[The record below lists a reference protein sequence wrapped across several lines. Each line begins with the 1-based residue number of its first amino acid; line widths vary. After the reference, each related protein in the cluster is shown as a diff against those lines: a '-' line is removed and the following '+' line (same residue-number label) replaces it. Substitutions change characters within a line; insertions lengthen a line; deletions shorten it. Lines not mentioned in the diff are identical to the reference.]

1 MQVSLNADNGIE
13 ISSVDGYMKE
23 ISKLNEQKSDVNAQ
37 LFFRG
42 QAVEHWDIRPSIFRD
57 NMLSVEHYLM
67 SEPLRQVPSEFT
79 NLGAYFEVMEKYQH
93 YGMCTRLL
101 DVTTNPLVAL
111 YFACERH
118 GEEDY
123 MNPDPDSKGIE
134 RRCPQG
140 IVYFK
145 EVSMPLKYNDLA
157 VKVIS
162 KLASYDL
169 NDDITINMV
178 VQNLYEDGIVS
189 ADQKE
194 RWADEKGA
202 LEFVNLCQSV
212 CTVLPIMNNDRLIR
226 QSGAF
231 LLPGKFNFFQRA
243 DKVQDIIISKAE
255 CNLREEFDKTF
266 LYVSDDN
273 KEAIRREL
281 EHCNISEANLF
292 PELEYQL
299 RYIRKHNETQR
310 RAVAYFEKFQLLQAE
325 KTERIQEDIT
335 YNPEIIREIVNME
348 IDNGA
353 LVEDIVEVFDKNQV
367 VDWMRRDSVLSK
379 IKVLVC
385 KKLIK
390 SDYDREEAENIAS
403 DIVKKVIEKHKER

>member
-1 MQVSLNADNGIE
+1 M
-13 ISSVDGYMKE
+13 
-23 ISKLNEQKSDVNAQ
+23 
-37 LFFRG
+37 
-42 QAVEHWDIRPSIFRD
+42 
-57 NMLSVEHYLM
+57 
-67 SEPLRQVPSEFT
+67 
-79 NLGAYFEVMEKYQH
+79 
-93 YGMCTRLL
+93 
-101 DVTTNPLVAL
+101 
-111 YFACERH
+111 
-118 GEEDY
+118 
-123 MNPDPDSKGIE
+123 
-134 RRCPQG
+134 
-140 IVYFK
+140 
-145 EVSMPLKYNDLA
+145 A

-231 LLPGKFNFFQRA
+231 LLPGKFNVFSRG
-243 DKVQDIIISKAE
+243 DKMQNAIISKAE
-255 CNLREEFDKTF
+255 CNLREEFEKTF

-273 KEAIRREL
+273 KEAIRLEL

-299 RYIRKHNETQR
+299 RYICKHNETQR

-335 YNPEIIREIVNME
+335 YNPEIIREIVNMK
-348 IDNGA
+348 IDNEA
-353 LVEDIVEVFDKNQV
+353 MAEDIVEVFEKNRV

-390 SDYDREEAENIAS
+390 SDYDRGEAENIAS

>member
-1 MQVSLNADNGIE
+1 MQIALNTDNGKE
-13 ISSVDGYMKE
+13 ILSVDGYMRE
-23 ISKLNEQKSDVNAQ
+23 ISKLNEQKSDINAQ

-42 QAVEHWDIRPSIFRD
+42 QAVEHWDVKPSIFRN

-67 SEPLRQVPSEFT
+67 SEPLRQVPNEFT
-79 NLGAYFEVMEKYQH
+79 NLGDYFEIMEKYQH

-123 MNPDPDSKGIE
+123 MNPDSKEEE

-140 IVYFK
+140 VVYFK
-145 EVSMPLKYNDLA
+145 EVSMPVKYNDLA

-169 NDDITINMV
+169 RDDTTIKLV
-178 VQNLYEDGIVS
+178 VQNLYEDGVIS
-189 ADQKE
+189 AKQKE
-194 RWADEKGA
+194 RWSDEKGA

-231 LLPGKFNFFQRA
+231 LLPGKFNVLSREG
-243 DKVQDIIISKAE
+243 KLQDAVVSKAE

-266 LYVSDDN
+266 LFVADEN
-273 KEAIRREL
+273 KEAIRTEL

-299 RYIRKHNETQR
+299 RYIRKNNETQR
-310 RAVAYFEKFQLLQAE
+310 RAVAYFEKFQLLQKD
-325 KTERIQEDIT
+325 KTETVQEDIT
-335 YNPEIIREIVNME
+335 YSQDIVREVAKMKNLN
-348 IDNGA
+348 DL
-353 LVEDIVEVFDKNQV
+353 LVEDMVEIFDKNQTI
-367 VDWMRRDSVLSK
+367 DWMRRDSVLSR
-379 IKVLVC
+379 IKVFVC
-385 KKLIK
+385 KKLID
-390 SDYDREEAENIAS
+390 SAYDREDAENIAS
-403 DIVKKVIEKHKER
+403 DIVKNVIERHKVR

>member
-1 MQVSLNADNGIE
+1 MPITLNTDNGIE
-13 ISSVDGYMKE
+13 ITSVNEYMKE

-42 QAVEHWDIRPSIFRD
+42 QAVEYWDVKPSIFRD

-67 SEPLRQVPSEFT
+67 SEPLRQVPKEFK
-79 NLGAYFEVMEKYQH
+79 NLGEYFEIMEKYQH

-111 YFACERH
+111 YFACEH
-118 GEEDY
+118 HDEEEY
-123 MNPDPDSKGIE
+123 LNPDSKEVE
-134 RRCPQG
+134 RKCPQG

-169 NDDITINMV
+169 NSDTTIERGV
-178 VQNLYEDGIVS
+178 KNLFEDGVIS
-189 ADQKE
+189 TDQKE
-194 RWADEKGA
+194 RWSDEKGA
-202 LEFVNLCQSV
+202 LEFVNLCQDV
-212 CTVLPIMNNDRLIR
+212 CTVLPVMNNDRLIR

-231 LLPGKFNFFQRA
+231 LLPGKFNVLIRG
-243 DKVQDIIISKAE
+243 DKLQDAIISKAE

-266 LYVSDDN
+266 LYISDEN
-273 KEAIRREL
+273 KGEIRTEL

-299 RYIRKHNETQR
+299 RYIRKHNESQR
-310 RAVAYFEKFQLLQAE
+310 RVVAYFEKFQLLRSDSSE
-325 KTERIQEDIT
+325 KTWEDIL
-335 YNPEIIREIVNME
+335 YDQDIVREISKTMNLGDLLSE
-348 IDNGA
+348 
-353 LVEDIVEVFDKNQV
+353 EIVEVFNKNQD
-367 VDWMRRDSVLSK
+367 VDWIRRDSVLSRIK
-379 IKVLVC
+379 IMIC
-385 KKLIK
+385 KKMLENGYEK
-390 SDYDREEAENIAS
+390 DEAEKIAN
-403 DIVKKVIEKHKER
+403 DIVKKVIEKHKAR

>member
-1 MQVSLNADNGIE
+1 MPISLNTDNGIP
-13 ISSVDGYMKE
+13 ISSVDEYMKE

-42 QAVEHWDIRPSIFRD
+42 QAVEHWDIKPSIFRD

-67 SEPLRQVPSEFT
+67 SEPLRQVPNEFT
-79 NLGAYFEVMEKYQH
+79 NLGASFEIMEKYQH

-118 GEEDY
+118 NEEDY
-123 MNPDPDSKGIE
+123 KNSESKEIE
-134 RRCPQG
+134 RRGPQG

-162 KLASYDL
+162 KLASYEL
-169 NDDITINMV
+169 DDDTTINMV
-178 VQNLYEDGIVS
+178 VQNLFEDGIVS
-189 ADQKE
+189 VNQKE
-194 RWADEKGA
+194 RWSDEKGA
-202 LEFVNLCQSV
+202 LEFINLCQSV

-231 LLPGKFNFFQRA
+231 LLPGKFNFFSRG
-243 DKVQDIIISKAE
+243 DKMQDAIISKAE

-266 LYVSDDN
+266 FYIADEN
-273 KEAIRREL
+273 KEAIRSEL

-299 RYIRKHNETQR
+299 KYICKHNETQR
-310 RAVAYFEKFQLLQAE
+310 RAVVYFEKFLILQTDKEE
-325 KTERIQEDIT
+325 KIQREIT
-335 YNPEIIREIVNME
+335 YNRDIVREIAKLK
-348 IDNGA
+348 IDNDV
-353 LVEDIVEVFDKNQV
+353 LVENIVEIFDKNQA
-367 VDWMRRDSVLSK
+367 VDWMRRNSVLSR
-379 IKVLVC
+379 IRVLVC
-385 KKLIK
+385 KKLMK
-390 SDYDREEAENIAS
+390 SNYDREEAENIAS

>member
-1 MQVSLNADNGIE
+1 MQIALNTDNGIPVA
-13 ISSVDGYMKE
+13 SVDEYMKE
-23 ISKLNEQKSDVNAQ
+23 VSKLNEQKSDVNAQ

-42 QAVEHWDIRPSIFRD
+42 QAVEHWDIKPSIFRD

-67 SEPLRQVPSEFT
+67 SEPLRQVPNEFT
-79 NLGAYFEVMEKYQH
+79 NLGTSFEIMEKYQH

-111 YFACERH
+111 YFACEQH
-118 GEEDY
+118 GEETY
-123 MNPDPDSKGIE
+123 RISESKEIE
-134 RRCPQG
+134 RRCPNG

-145 EVSMPLKYNDLA
+145 EVSMPSKYNDLA

-169 NDDITINMV
+169 KDDTTINIV
-178 VQNLYEDGIVS
+178 VQNLYEDGIISV
-189 ADQKE
+189 DQKE
-194 RWADEKGA
+194 RWTDDKGV
-202 LEFVNLCQSV
+202 LEFINLCQSV
-212 CTVLPIMNNDRLIR
+212 CTVLPVMNNDRLIR
-226 QSGAF
+226 QSVAF
-231 LLPGKFNFFQRA
+231 LLPGKFNFYKKR
-243 DKVQDIIISKAE
+243 DKMQDTSISKAE

-266 LYVSDDN
+266 LYVTDDN
-273 KEAIRREL
+273 KETIRREL

-299 RYIRKHNETQR
+299 RYIREHNETQR

-325 KTERIQEDIT
+325 KTERIQKDIT
-335 YNPEIIREIVNME
+335 YNPEIVREIVNMK
-348 IDNGA
+348 IDNEA
-353 LVEDIVEVFDKNQV
+353 LAEGIAEIFDKNQA
-367 VDWMRRDSVLSK
+367 VDWMIRDSVLSK

-390 SDYDREEAENIAS
+390 SDYGREDAENIAS

>member
-1 MQVSLNADNGIE
+1 M
-13 ISSVDGYMKE
+13 
-23 ISKLNEQKSDVNAQ
+23 
-37 LFFRG
+37 
-42 QAVEHWDIRPSIFRD
+42 EHWDIRPSIFRN

-67 SEPLRQVPSEFT
+67 SEPLRQVQSEFT
-79 NLGAYFEVMEKYQH
+79 NLGAYFEIMEKYQH

-123 MNPDPDSKGIE
+123 MNSDSKEIE

-145 EVSMPLKYNDLA
+145 EVSMTLKYNDLT

-169 NDDITINMV
+169 NDDTTINMV

-202 LEFVNLCQSV
+202 LEFVTLCQSV

-226 QSGAF
+226 QSGAL

-348 IDNGA
+348 TDNEA

-379 IKVLVC
+379 IRVLVC